1 MFLFSLKFRWLQRL
15 LLNETLDVSSWNV
28 GHVLKTAQKWSNW
41 SLIWEQE
48 GTNVSLISH
57 IHVRFLSCVISFI
70 VLPTLPSPF
79 PNGGGAAYVEMTRKT
94 QSFFGILQSRSIP
107 CDSSFKGG
115 LNRRNSSPTP
125 KKTQYTSVTPF
136 SALTAK
142 KKKTPSRQDKVDL
155 SHLLLA
161 LVLVLVLVQWQTQR
175 YGDLVG
181 WEFASFPG
189 KLWGSHKQLSPFRGD
204 RSVLC
209 AYCCWKCSRW

>member
-1 MFLFSLKFRWLQRL
+1 MEQLTSHTGAGRHKF
-15 LLNETLDVSSWNV
+15 
-28 GHVLKTAQKWSNW
+28 
-41 SLIWEQE
+41 
-48 GTNVSLISH
+48 SLISH

-94 QSFFGILQSRSIP
+94 QSFFGVLQSRSIP

-125 KKTQYTSVTPF
+125 KKHTIYQCHSVF
-136 SALTAK
+136 GIDRKK

-161 LVLVLVLVQWQTQR
+161 LVLVLVQWQTQR

-189 KLWGSHKQLSPFRGD
+189 KL
-204 RSVLC
+204 
-209 AYCCWKCSRW
+209 